1 MSKITCPHCGKKH
14 EINPAQILS
23 KLGWE
28 NKSQEERRARTAN
41 ATNARLKKLST
52 GGKLSTGNKNSI
64 MKIKGRK

>member
-52 GGKLSTGNKNSI
+52 GE
-64 MKIKGRK
+64 